1 MTNASMYGGVSGVM
15 RKEVEEP
22 TGAIRVVV
30 ENANASGTSY
40 LKIGLPEY
48 ANNNPALFD

>member
-1 MTNASMYGGVSGVM
+1 MYGGVSGVM